1 MQKENA
7 CMSSHWYETFFSGIT
22 LDLWRAAVT
31 PEQTRAEV
39 DFAVAKLGLTPGA
52 RVLDVPCGNGRHS
65 LALAARGFT
74 VVGVDLAKGFIA
86 EARASALA
94 NAEFRLG
101 DMRELPWM
109 AEFDAAICLGNSF
122 GYLEHED
129 SLDFLR
135 AVADALKPR
144 GRFLLETATAAECL
158 LPHFEERSE
167 YTIGG
172 ITMRSVNRYQAA
184 ESRLYCEDTYIRG
197 GNSEV
202 RISTQAVYTAAEVKR
217 MLCSAGFRVQTLY
230 GGVDGS
236 EFALGARDLLIVA
249 ERC

>member
-1 MQKENA
+1 MP
-7 CMSSHWYETFFSGIT
+7 SHWYETFFTGVT

-39 DFAVAKLGLTPGA
+39 DFAVSKLALTPGA

-74 VVGVDLAKGFIA
+74 VVGVDLAEGFIT
-86 EARASALA
+86 EARASAPA

-101 DMRELPWM
+101 DMRELPWA

-122 GYLEHED
+122 GYLEHEG
-129 SLDFLR
+129 SLEFLR
-135 AVADALKPR
+135 AVARALKPK

-167 YTIGG
+167 YIIGD
-172 ITMRSVNRYQAA
+172 ITMRSLNRYQAA
-184 ESRLYCEDTYIRG
+184 EGRLYCEDTYIRG
-197 GNSEV
+197 GKSEV
-202 RISTQAVYTAAEVKR
+202 RVSTQAVYMAAEVQR
-217 MLCSAGFRVQTLY
+217 MLRSSGFHVLALY